1 MVPAPD
7 QRNTT
12 WCTLPAVASVV
23 DLFCGAG
30 GLAHGFRNEG
40 FAVAAGIDLDAA
52 CRYAFEHNNASR
64 FIEKDVD
71 KLTGAELAALY
82 PEMGRRVLVGC
93 APCQPFSTY
102 NQKGRGNAKYA
113 LVDKFS
119 QLIAECE
126 PDVVSMENV
135 PKLADFDGGRL
146 LGDFEARLK
155 AKNYHVTRAV
165 VPMIEYGLPQKRRR
179 LVVLASKLGPI
190 EVEPPELT
198 TRPRSVREEIGDL
211 PPLAA
216 GEVDPHDPLHR
227 SAKLSDL
234 NLQRIKASRPGG
246 SWIDW
251 DEDLV
256 AQCHRAASG
265 STYRSVYGRM
275 TWEDPSPTMTT
286 LFYGFGNGR
295 FGHPEQ
301 DRALSLRE
309 GAMLQSFPRDYGF
322 VKPGEKISMRNVG
335 RLIGNA
341 VPVALGR
348 VIARSVRR
356 HLAAHPV
363 E

>member
-1 MVPAPD
+1 M
-7 QRNTT
+7 
-12 WCTLPAVASVV
+12 ASVV

-40 FAVAAGIDLDAA
+40 FSIAAGIDLDPA
-52 CRYAFEHNNASR
+52 CEYAFEYNNASR
-64 FIEKDVD
+64 FIRRDVD
-71 KLTGAELAALY
+71 ELTANDLCSLY
-82 PEMGRRVLVGC
+82 PESGRRVLVGC

-102 NQKGRGNAKYA
+102 NQKGRGKAKYA
-113 LVDKFS
+113 LVEKFS
-119 QLIAECE
+119 RLIAECE

-155 AKNYHVTRAV
+155 AKNYHVFRGI
-165 VPMIEYGLPQKRRR
+165 VPMVQYGLPQKRNR
-179 LVVLASKLGPI
+179 LVVLASKLGKI
-190 EVEPPELT
+190 ELEQPEVLAQA
-198 TRPRSVREEIGDL
+198 RSVRDEIGDL

-216 GEVDPHDPLHR
+216 GGVDACDPLHR
-227 SAKLSDL
+227 SAKLSEL
-234 NLQRIKASRPGG
+234 NLRRIRASRPGG
-246 SWIDW
+246 SWADW
-251 DEDLV
+251 EEDLV
-256 AQCHRAASG
+256 ADCHRSASG

-275 TWEDPSPTMTT
+275 TWNDPSPTMTT

-309 GAMLQSFPRDYGF
+309 GAMLQSFPRDYEF
-322 VKPGEKISMRNVG
+322 VRPGDRVNMRSVG

-356 HLAAHPV
+356 HLAAYPA
-363 E
+363 